1 MAEARPAISVVLP
14 VYDGERYVAEA
25 VESIL
30 VQTFRDFELL
40 IVDDGSKD
48 GSLEILRDYAGRD
61 PRVRLTSRPNAGLV
75 PTLNEML
82 ARARGEF
89 IARMDADDVA
99 LPERFARELAY
110 LRTHPECL
118 AVGSAVDWID
128 PEGELLK
135 RHVPPLG
142 HDEIDAA
149 HLRSREAEIC
159 HPSVLVRAS
168 AFERV
173 GLYDAALDG
182 AEDLDLWLRMAEVGK
197 LANLAEPLLRYRF
210 HFAKVGFV
218 AKRRQVEAA
227 RQAVLRAC
235 ERRKLELELPEPEV
249 ELPDVTRQ
257 LETWAW
263 WALSSGNRPTARKY
277 AWRVLRRQPHLP
289 GAWRLA
295 YCAIRGY

>member
-1 MAEARPAISVVLP
+1 VSVVSVVTPFYNTAAYLAEAIESVL
-14 VYDGERYVAEA
+14 A
-25 VESIL
+25 
-30 VQTFRDFELL
+30 QTFADFELL
-40 IVDDGSKD
+40 ILDDGSKD
-48 GSLEILRDYAGRD
+48 RSLEILRRYAERD
-61 PRVRLTSRPNAGLV
+61 PRIGLTSRPNAGLV

-89 IARMDADDVA
+89 IARMDADNVA
-99 LPERFARELAY
+99 LPERFARELSY
-110 LRTHPECL
+110 LRSHPECL

-128 PEGELLK
+128 PDGALLK

-149 HLRSREAEIC
+149 HLRTREAEIC

-182 AEDLDLWLRMAEVGK
+182 AEDLDLWLRVAEVGK
-197 LANLAEPLLRYRF
+197 LANLPDPLLRYRF

-218 AKRRQVEAA
+218 AKRRQIEAA

-235 ERRKLELELPEPEV
+235 ERRKLKLELPPAAV
-249 ELPDVTRQ
+249 ETPDVTRQ
-257 LETWAW
+257 IEAWAW
-263 WALSSGNRPTARKY
+263 WALSSGNLPTARKY
-277 AWRVLRRQPHLP
+277 AWQVLRRQPHLP
-289 GAWRLA
+289 GTWRLA
-295 YCAIRGY
+295 YCAIRGH

>member
-1 MAEARPAISVVLP
+1 MAEARPTISVVLP
-14 VYDGERYVAEA
+14 VYNGERYLAEA

-30 VQTFRDFELL
+30 AQTFADFELL
-40 IVDDGSKD
+40 IVDDGSQD
-48 GSLEILRDYAGRD
+48 RSLEILRRYAERD
-61 PRVRLTSRPNAGLV
+61 ARIRLTSRPNAGLV

-110 LRTHPECL
+110 LRTHSECL
-118 AVGSAVDWID
+118 AVGTAVEWID

-135 RHVPPLG
+135 RHVPLLG

-149 HLRSREAEIC
+149 HLRTREAEIC
-159 HPSVLVRAS
+159 HPSALVRAS

-173 GLYDAALDG
+173 GVYDPALDG
-182 AEDLDLWLRMAEVGK
+182 AEDLDLWLRIAEVGK
-197 LANLAEPLLRYRF
+197 LANLPEPLLRYRF

-235 ERRKLELELPEPEV
+235 ERRKLELELPLAEV
-249 ELPDVTRQ
+249 AIPDVSRQ

-263 WALSSGNRPTARKY
+263 WALASGNAGTARKY
-277 AWRVLRRQPHLP
+277 AWQVLRRQPHLP
-289 GAWRLA
+289 STWRLA
-295 YCAIRGY
+295 YCAIRGH